1 MSNAGAVLIDWCP
14 DEEADLKRLWTEG
27 KSGAEIMRTLNAK
40 YRRARSRNSVIGKV
54 HRLGLDGRIT
64 PSRPVRRPSAV
75 PPVPTQRTLSEKRR
89 AAGQAGAMKT
99 HKQGGRTVEVKGSF
113 RFGAVQ
119 TEPTPERKAGIGK
132 DRVRNPRLL
141 PGQTPA
147 DGRPITELRDCEC
160 RYALTADAPHRFC
173 GRPSVP
179 GESYCRGHIAG
190 LFQATPAPRN
200 PHAREKQKD

>member
-1 MSNAGAVLIDWCP
+1 MNIATLTDWCA

-40 YRRARSRNSVIGKV
+40 YRRARSRNAVIGKV

-64 PSRPVRRPSAV
+64 PSRPVRRPVAA
-75 PPVPTQRTLSEKRR
+75 PPVQTEPTLSEKRR
-89 AAGQAGAMKT
+89 AAGKAGAIKT
-99 HKQGGRTVEVKGSF
+99 GKPAPGSF
-113 RFGAVQ
+113 RFGMAQ
-119 TEPTPERKAGIGK
+119 TEPTPERVAGIGK

-147 DGRPITELRDCEC
+147 DGRPITELRDREC

-190 LFQATPAPRN
+190 LYQAAPAPRN
-200 PHAREKQKD
+200 PHARETEKDYPR